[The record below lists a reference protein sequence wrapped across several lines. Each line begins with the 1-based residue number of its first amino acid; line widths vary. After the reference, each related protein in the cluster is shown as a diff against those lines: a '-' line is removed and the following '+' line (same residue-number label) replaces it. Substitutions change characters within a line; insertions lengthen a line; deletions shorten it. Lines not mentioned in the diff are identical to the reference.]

1 MTTNLTLKHLSI
13 YRTIRYDSY
22 DTHTVSY
29 YSRVLTIL
37 RYNTKLFIHDTI
49 HIVRYVSHI
58 VQYYI
63 SYNIDNYAYKKP
75 INYIIVKVIIN
86 KYLRRSITRTLI
98 IIKHCYYFYEIKEK
112 KWWQIYACVS

>member
-1 MTTNLTLKHLSI
+1 M

-22 DTHTVSY
+22 DTHNVSY

-58 VQYYI
+58 VQY
-63 SYNIDNYAYKKP
+63 
-75 INYIIVKVIIN
+75 
-86 KYLRRSITRTLI
+86 
-98 IIKHCYYFYEIKEK
+98 
-112 KWWQIYACVS
+112 